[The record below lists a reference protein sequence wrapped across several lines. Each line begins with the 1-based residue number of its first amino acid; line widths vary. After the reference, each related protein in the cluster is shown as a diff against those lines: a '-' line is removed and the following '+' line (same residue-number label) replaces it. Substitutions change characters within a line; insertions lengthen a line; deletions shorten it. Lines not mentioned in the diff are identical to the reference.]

1 MTAPI
6 KRGVDYWLGYH
17 DAEISSDTVSAKT
30 FNLVSQLGHFA
41 GGLAV
46 IFGCHDLWGR
56 SGMEIGFVALIVI
69 AAIKEFVY
77 DYAYETTV
85 ERGSSFLDFGIYMV
99 GAVVAMGMILIRYGH
114 F

>member
-1 MTAPI
+1 MTTT
-6 KRGVDYWLGYH
+6 
-17 DAEISSDTVSAKT
+17 DTVSAKT

-56 SGMEIGFVALIVI
+56 SGMEIGLVALIVI

-85 ERGSSFLDFGIYMV
+85 ERGSSFLDFSIYMV
-99 GAVVAMGMILIRYGH
+99 GALVAMSVIFLRYGK